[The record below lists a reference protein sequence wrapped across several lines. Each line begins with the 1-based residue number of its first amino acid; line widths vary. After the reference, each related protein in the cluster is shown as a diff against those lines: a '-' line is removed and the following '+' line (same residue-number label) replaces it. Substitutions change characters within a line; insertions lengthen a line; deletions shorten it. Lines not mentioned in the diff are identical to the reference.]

1 MVQEPLPRVLLLK
14 GLQKLPKET
23 PHPRGDLEPWI
34 RKERKGRKTGR
45 DREGNF
51 FFLMGKTKKNW
62 KKNKRKRW
70 NRKKL
75 GKWELIGIIKE
86 WGKKTNKEKSRKGE
100 K

>member
-23 PHPRGDLEPWI
+23 PRPRGDLEPWI

-51 FFLMGKTKKNW
+51 FFFFNGENQKELEKK
-62 KKNKRKRW
+62 
-70 NRKKL
+70 
-75 GKWELIGIIKE
+75 
-86 WGKKTNKEKSRKGE
+86 
-100 K
+100 